1 MCVCWGDG
9 EMGVW
14 PSHYLPFKVILV
26 ASAPGEVDLPV
37 VARSIETAPVSPPPL
52 KHNSGTKH
60 TVIRQMLKKRSKKT
74 CEAEVGKHSGKER
87 RYHIPYP
94 GGSTDGSHWP
104 HIVGEKCLRNLLSQS
119 ANVCYKHH
127 TD

>member
-1 MCVCWGDG
+1 MLCVG
-9 EMGVW
+9 GVW

-26 ASAPGEVDLPV
+26 ASTPGEVDLPD
-37 VARSIETAPVSPPPL
+37 VARSVETTTVSLPPL
-52 KHNSGTKH
+52 KHNSSTKH

-74 CEAEVGKHSGKER
+74 CEAEVGKYIGKEKC
-87 RYHIPYP
+87 YHIPYP
-94 GGSTDGSHWP
+94 GGSSDSSHRS
-104 HIVGEKCLRNLLSQS
+104 HIVVEKWLRNLLSQS

>member
-1 MCVCWGDG
+1 MCW
-9 EMGVW
+9 W
-14 PSHYLPFKVILV
+14 RSSRNLPFKVILV